1 MSAASS
7 SALLSLADFLP
18 PAATPVDEDAS
29 QQAQGGVESV
39 DSWRPPGPPEID
51 ASEIRLEEQ
60 IGQGAF
66 GRVFRGTCRNMPCA
80 VKMLRSEHPVDEAAL
95 RHEVAIMSRV
105 VHPNTILFLGMSSCF
120 PIDHEILTDVG
131 FLSFR
136 QYEQQR
142 RALVVRVANFDVDLM
157 QIVYDLPI
165 RSVLVSRTDSRRRLV
180 RFSDAPT
187 GFSLTVTADHEMLC
201 IVESTTRTDTNQQ
214 CHRVRKVPA
223 CQLVA
228 CSAPVRFLTL
238 ELQAVRVSCV
248 EFVDDEADDDGRV
261 WCFEM
266 PRRSGGRIVGRG
278 GGGGCVVVRRR
289 SSSIATIQGN
299 CTSRPYMIVTELMK
313 QSVETLLFGDNAQ
326 SLSLIA
332 RLRLARDAALG
343 MLWLHRSKPAIV
355 HRDLKLSNLL
365 VDEHLNCK
373 VADFGLSQFK
383 PFGEQFYLQDLGSGQ
398 GTIWTLAPE
407 VMRREPF
414 NDRADVYSFAVCLWE
429 LVTLGEPYADFQFVS
444 QLIDAVAVRHVRPPI
459 PPETNTRLGEL
470 IAASWAPAARD
481 RPDFAV
487 VIKAIEQAT
496 IEIAIDDA
504 VGRMLWAARFATD
517 VAVTP
522 VDLFLTPLLAVLRWP
537 VAPPMV
543 REIEVAV
550 QCVRLLLTDDENKSR
565 VTIERFGSF
574 CAFFGPLKGPWVPGG
589 DLELLSRLLTL
600 CSRNWYH
607 GEISSS
613 ECVRR
618 LTGRAAGTFLV
629 RNSSSARGAFA
640 VSKQTPQGIV
650 HLRVT
655 RGTDPLTVQTTA
667 NSATFTA
674 TNVVLLVEQHAVE
687 LGLVFACP
695 GSQFAPL
702 FEDQQLHIE
711 GYIIE

>member
-1 MSAASS
+1 M
-7 SALLSLADFLP
+7 LRDEH
-18 PAATPVDEDAS
+18 VDERT
-29 QQAQGGVESV
+29 V
-39 DSWRPPGPPEID
+39 
-51 ASEIRLEEQ
+51 
-60 IGQGAF
+60 
-66 GRVFRGTCRNMPCA
+66 
-80 VKMLRSEHPVDEAAL
+80 AAI

-105 VHPNTILFLGMSSCF
+105 VHPNTILFLGSSCF
-120 PIDHEILTDVG
+120 PVHDHEILTSDG
-131 FLSFR
+131 F
-136 QYEQQR
+136 QCCDQ
-142 RALVVRVANFDVDLM
+142 ALQSTALRVANFDCIDRSIHFDV
-157 QIVYDLPI
+157 PI
-165 RSVLVSRTDSRRRLV
+165 RSILLPFASRRCVHFADTAAR
-180 RFSDAPT
+180 
-187 GFSLTVTADHEMLC
+187 FSLTVTADHEMLLC
-201 IVESTTRTDTNQQ
+201 LDFDRSRFV
-214 CHRVRKVPA
+214 KVPA
-223 CQLVA
+223 HRLVNWP
-228 CSAPVRFLTL
+228 SPVRFLTL
-238 ELQAVRVSCV
+238 DSTLVTATSVS
-248 EFVDDEADDDGRV
+248 FVTVCDRV

-266 PRRSGGRIVGRG
+266 PRRSGGRIVSGAG
-278 GGGGCVVVRRR
+278 NGCVVVRRR
-289 SSSIATIQGN
+289 SSPIATVQGN
-299 CTSRPYMIVTELMK
+299 CSSRPYMIVTELMK
-313 QSVETLLFGDNAQ
+313 QSVESLLFGENAQ
-326 SLSLIA
+326 SLSLVA

-383 PFGEQFYLQDLGSGQ
+383 PFGEQFYLQDLGGGQ

-459 PPETNTRLGEL
+459 PAETNQRLGEL

-487 VIKAIEQAT
+487 VIKALEQAT

-522 VDLFLTPLLAVLRWP
+522 IDTFLTPLLAVLRWP
-537 VAPPMV
+537 IAAPQA
-543 REIEVAV
+543 REVEVAV
-550 QCVRLLLTDDENKSR
+550 QCVRLLLQDDETKAR

-589 DLELLSRLLTL
+589 DLELLGRLLTL

-618 LTGRAAGTFLV
+618 LTGRPAGTFLV
-629 RNSSSARGAFA
+629 RNSGSARGAFA
-640 VSKQTPQGIV
+640 ISKQTAQGIV

-655 RGTDPLTVQTTA
+655 RGTDSLSVQTTA
-667 NSATFTA
+667 NSSTFTA
-674 TNVVLLVEQHAVE
+674 TNVVLLVEQHADE
-687 LGLVFACP
+687 LGLIYACP
-695 GSQFAPL
+695 GSQFAAL

-711 GYIIE
+711 GYVVE